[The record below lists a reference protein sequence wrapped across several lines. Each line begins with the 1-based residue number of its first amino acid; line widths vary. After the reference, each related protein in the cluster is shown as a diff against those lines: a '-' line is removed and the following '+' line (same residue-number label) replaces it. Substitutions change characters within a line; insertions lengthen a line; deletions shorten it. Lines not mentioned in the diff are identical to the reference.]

1 MENSKLIPVDKIQ
14 PDPNQP
20 RKTISQESVIELAG
34 SIKAHGVLQPVT
46 VRKKGKG
53 YLLVFGHRR
62 LAAALKAGLVEIPA
76 IERDLTDEQALELQ
90 TIENL
95 QREDIHPM
103 EEAEVMLRMLDSGKS
118 FEVIAAAIGKSEYYV
133 RQRFK
138 LNSLTEKWVDVFKK
152 NMIDALSAVKI
163 ANLSVEDQAELY
175 NDQVDADDLLAR
187 KMIVISDSSFDEF
200 QCNLSNAPFDINSKT
215 ITKAG
220 SCINCKFNSQTAQL
234 FPDASKA
241 YCTNRECYKEKAE
254 ISFETRLNEAMED
267 PKVVFISSQ
276 WSYDK
281 GLEKMAKKH
290 GITVLIR
297 HDFDF
302 YKITSLEKN
311 TVRDYA
317 ISYRHTFDDNLSE
330 EELLEEARKEVTD
343 LLVELENDKAN
354 GKAKRGFYIDGDQ
367 KGTYAWVEIKV
378 KKKGANTSSSS
389 ASTKASAKEEVKTA
403 DQVMQEID
411 AEIKRL
417 KDNEVRKQ
425 EISENKAYEEIHPHF
440 SPLNNAKFLKE
451 FLSDE
456 EMMWVVQ
463 TITKQHYTLKEDVA
477 SIIGKKATTI
487 TAQQF
492 NQVLRLFMFKFLP
505 AHHNYV
511 NDGFS
516 KIQTE
521 LKMAEKYFP
530 SVLAEIKTKFAAID
544 AKRKAK
550 LENEIKKLQSRKTA
564 LKKELKNK

>member
-152 NMIDALSAVKI
+152 NMIDTPLAVKI
-163 ANLSVEDQAELY
+163 ANLNKEDQAELY
-175 NDQVDADDLLAR
+175 NDQVDADDLLIR
-187 KMIVISDSSFDEF
+187 SKINIKDYKFDEF
-200 QCNLSNAPFDINSKT
+200 QCNLSNAPFDINSKS

-220 SCINCKFNSQTAQL
+220 SCVNCKFNSETAQL

-241 YCTNRECYKEKAE
+241 YCTNRDCYKEKAE
-254 ISFETRLNEAMED
+254 ISFETRLNEAIED

-281 GLEKMAKKH
+281 GLEKIAKKH
-290 GITVLIR
+290 GITVVTNQ
-297 HDFDF
+297 DFDC
-302 YKITSLEKN
+302 YEITSLEKN

-317 ISYRHTFDDNLSE
+317 ISNLYVFDDDLSE
-330 EELLEEARKEVTD
+330 EEILAKAEKEVAE
-343 LLVELENDKAN
+343 LLAQFENDKAN
-354 GKAKRGFYIDGDQ
+354 GKAKRGFYIDGSE
-367 KGTYAWVEIKV
+367 KGTYAWVQMKV
-378 KKKGANTSSSS
+378 KKKEANTSSSS
-389 ASTKASAKEEVKTA
+389 ASTKAKEEVKTA

-456 EMMWVVQ
+456 EMMWVVE
-463 TITKQHYTLKEDVA
+463 TIIKQHYTLKEDVA
-477 SIIGKKATTI
+477 SIIGKKATSI
-487 TAQQF
+487 SAQQF

-530 SVLAEIKTKFAAID
+530 SVLAEIKTKYAAID